1 MSKVKIAGHAS
12 GSGTLTIQAPDT
24 SSSRTITLPDSTD
37 TLIGAATTDALTTR
51 INATGGRK
59 NMVINGAMQV
69 SQRGTSF
76 AAIGNG
82 DYSLD
87 RWGNSNANIGVYTV
101 TQDSDAPDG
110 FANSYKVDCTT
121 ADASP
126 TGADYLFIFQKI
138 EGQDLQCWK
147 KGTASAESITLSFW
161 VKSNK
166 TGDIQTN
173 LYDTDNT
180 RIIGNTITIN
190 SAGTWEQKS
199 LTFAGDTTGAFTN
212 DTNDSLKIEWWLD
225 AGSSYS
231 SGSVP
236 TSWEAV
242 ATGDRAAGTTLA
254 LADSTSNYL
263 NITGVQLELGT
274 AATDFEYRS
283 YGEELALCQ
292 RYYER
297 FVADA
302 SVEMLIGIGFNYS
315 ATTVFTN
322 YPFKQVKRVIPTF
335 TSSGASHFER
345 LTPSVGW
352 EAAST
357 ISAVA
362 NLVSARLN
370 IANFASQ
377 TAGDATEVRIT
388 TAAAG
393 AHWFAYD
400 AELQEINMVEYEMSI
415 TNAQYYQDGIEDINK
430 VINATIDGE
439 EMCVPLDPA
448 NRHYAEILK
457 QVDEGTITIEEAD

>member
-274 AATDFEYRS
+274 AATEFEHRS

-292 RYYER
+292 RYYQEHYVGIR
-297 FVADA
+297 GAKGNGTA
-302 SVEMLIGIGFNYS
+302 MIGFS
-315 ATTVFTN
+315 MDLPVAMRAAATVTV
-322 YPFKQVKRVIPTF
+322 
-335 TSSGASHFER
+335 GAGS
-345 LTPSVGW
+345 TCSVMLNDSTLGGF
-352 EAAST
+352 T
-357 ISAVA
+357 IS
-362 NLVSARLN
+362 
-370 IANFASQ
+370 
-377 TAGDATEVRIT
+377 
-388 TAAAG
+388 
-393 AHWFAYD
+393 
-400 AELQEINMVEYEMSI
+400 SI
-415 TNAQYYQDGIEDINK
+415 TISKWDGNMTYVNFNISGSALTD
-430 VINATIDGE
+430 
-439 EMCVPLDPA
+439 
-448 NRHYAEILK
+448 NRGYIL
-457 QVDEGTITIEEAD
+457 QSVTYLECDSEL